1 MKTGLN
7 KHASSCIQ
15 SCHVTSQARL
25 VRHIQGFFFLNISKC
40 SIPMNLF
47 LMRHLGKE
55 RSDGKSL
62 RTHFCVQL
70 KT

>member
-7 KHASSCIQ
+7 KQVSSCIQ

-25 VRHIQGFFFLNISKC
+25 VRHMQGFFFLNISKC

-47 LMRHLGKE
+47 LMLTLGE
-55 RSDGKSL
+55 REK
-62 RTHFCVQL
+62 
-70 KT
+70 